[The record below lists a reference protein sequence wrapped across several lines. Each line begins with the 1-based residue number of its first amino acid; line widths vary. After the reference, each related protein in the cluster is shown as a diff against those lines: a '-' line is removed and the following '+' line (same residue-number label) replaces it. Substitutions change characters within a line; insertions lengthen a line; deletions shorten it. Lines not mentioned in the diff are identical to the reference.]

1 MPKYIALQSV
11 GAYLPGDEIKGLDVE
26 RIQALLASGAIEEY
40 KPPEKTPSTESTG
53 DLKQLLGEVAD
64 LKASNTLLVEEKNKA
79 LGEVADLKASNTL
92 LVEEKNKALGEVADL
107 KAKITKLETDLAAA
121 TAKSPKAGKATADEN
136 VDKGTP
142 EAK

>member
-1 MPKYIALQSV
+1 MPKYIAKQSV
-11 GAYLPGDEIKGLDVE
+11 GHFLPGDEIKGLDAE

-64 LKASNTLLVEEKNKA
+64 LKASNTLLVEEK
-79 LGEVADLKASNTL
+79 D
-92 LVEEKNKALGEVADL
+92 KALGEVADL

-121 TAKSPKAGKATADEN
+121 TAKSTKTGKATADEN
-136 VDKGTP
+136 ADKGTP